1 MDFLVKYKKIIIVG
15 IIVSTIIALVVYYL
29 VRNDDDYEDFEE
41 NILQENNVDITKEKN
56 IIIDEVSKI
65 KVHVSGEVLSPG
77 VVEIEEGARIIDA
90 INMAGGLS
98 EEADISKINLAYI
111 VEDATKINI
120 PNINDIEENE
130 IITIKD
136 NDFESSE
143 DSKVMININTASVE
157 ELQKL
162 EGIGS
167 SIALRIVA
175 YRKENG
181 KFNSIDDLR
190 NISGIGDSKFEKIK
204 DNIYVK

>member
-41 NILQENNVDITKEKN
+41 NILQENNVEITKEKN

>member
-15 IIVSTIIALVVYYL
+15 VIVSTIIVLVVYYL
-29 VRNDDDYEDFEE
+29 IQNDDDYEDFEDD
-41 NILQENNVDITKEKN
+41 ILQENNVDITKEKN

-136 NDFESSE
+136 NNFESSE

-167 SIALRIVA
+167 SIALRIVV